1 MRQTTLKR
9 LIATVSG
16 LALAVA
22 LGMANAADLTGKIDK
37 IGADHTWFSLT
48 DGTQFSPG
56 EGVSLKGLKAAS
68 EAMVTYDVH
77 EGKNVA
83 SKIAKAQAKVSKPE
97 PKKEQRSY

>member
-1 MRQTTLKR
+1 M
-9 LIATVSG
+9 
-16 LALAVA
+16 
-22 LGMANAADLTGKIDK
+22 
-37 IGADHTWFSLT
+37 T

-56 EGVSLKGLKAAS
+56 KGVSLKGRKAGS
-68 EAMVTYDVH
+68 EVMVTYDVH